1 MASKTRF
8 GGKERMRKSKRIL
21 ATLLALAMSV
31 FTMVPAFAADS
42 KDDYSTFNGKVYVDP
57 DQSTNLSAGTTY
69 DISLINERANG
80 SEWEVDEDFLE
91 DFTIKLK
98 VTDGKSYATAK
109 LMKKDGDYI
118 VRITTKANTG
128 SNDRE
133 FSFNITTKE
142 KKSPRRSWT
151 TDDFTFTILSDKN
164 NVDFEITENNEE
176 ITISEGERQTV
187 RFKDNAYRARVY
199 VDDYAFIDLR
209 AVDRDYFTF
218 HMDYDDSNTKV
229 LRNAPD
235 DAELT
240 FLNFRTSPTF
250 EVSTKVG
257 LEIQDEEKY
266 LYEIDSNDNLKAIS
280 AKEEDGY
287 LTFKTTKLGWYVMSD
302 VRLNATGTSSS
313 DKPSNSS
320 GTSSSGTSSN
330 NSVDYTSTK
339 TSVSNGRMIYKEDL
353 EELFKNA
360 PAGGTAVLFVEDDS
374 VMRVDDLKAV
384 IAKYPNRA
392 MCVVN
397 RVNGKTMYQYRMTA
411 AQVASIK
418 DNDSDGLIAIGMYQ
432 FYQPTANVFDAYFTN
447 KTYVLGHGNSKSIGT
462 NGYYA
467 IDMSQVDLNRN
478 SLNLY
483 WYDSERNYYEKIY
496 TNYTFDKYDY
506 MYFTAP
512 VGYDIVITEGVLQGK

>member
-1 MASKTRF
+1 M
-8 GGKERMRKSKRIL
+8 
-21 ATLLALAMSV
+21 LLAVAMSM

-42 KDDYSTFNGKVYVDP
+42 KDDYSTFNGKIHLDSE
-57 DQSTNLSAGTTY
+57 QSTNLSAGTTY
-69 DISLINERANG
+69 DIELVNERANG

-91 DFTIKLK
+91 DFSIKMK

-109 LMKKDGDYI
+109 LMKKDGIYV
-118 VRITTKANTG
+118 VRIVTKAHSG

-151 TDDFTFTILSDKN
+151 TDDFIFTILSDKN
-164 NVDFEITENNEE
+164 NVDVEITENNEE
-176 ITISEGERQTV
+176 VTINEGERQTV

-209 AVDRDYFTF
+209 DIDKDYFTF

-235 DAELT
+235 DAELA
-240 FLNFRTSPTF
+240 FFNFRTSPTF

-266 LYEIDSNDNLKAIS
+266 LYEIDDNDNLKVVN

-302 VRLNATGTSSS
+302 MRLNSTGTSSS
-313 DKPSNSS
+313 EKPTGTGSTSS
-320 GTSSSGTSSN
+320 GTSSSNT
-330 NSVDYTSTK
+330 DYYYTSTK
-339 TSVSNGRMIYKEDL
+339 TSSSNGRMVDKEDL
-353 EELFKNA
+353 EVLFRDA
-360 PAGGTAVLFVEDDS
+360 PAYGTAVLFIEDDS
-374 VMRVDDLKAV
+374 FMRVEDLKAV

-411 AQVASIK
+411 AQVAAVK
-418 DNDSDGLIAIGMYQ
+418 DNDSDGIIALGMYQ
-432 FYQPTANVFDAYFTN
+432 AYQPTTDVFSNYFTN
-447 KTYVLGHGNSKSIGT
+447 KVYVLGHGNTKSIGT

-467 IDMSQVDLNRN
+467 IDMSKVDLNRN

-483 WYDSERNYYEKIY
+483 WYDSEKNYYEKIY
-496 TNYTFDKYDY
+496 TNYTFDKYNY

-512 VGYDIVITEGVLQGK
+512 VGYDIVITEGVLQSK